1 MLLTELSLVRAA
13 HIVLACS
20 STQRAGVL
28 SEQLSTRVRCV
39 APSPVA
45 TGQADVV
52 DVAKQN
58 ALEVFE
64 RAVAPFQAH
73 HGRQPSLVVG
83 VDTVV
88 SVGDHTFGK
97 PASTGQARDM
107 LTELAAA
114 GTHKVTTGVALVYG
128 DPAGTGLAPAHVQTF
143 VEETTVELDAQ
154 AMSAEA
160 IEAYVS
166 SGEPMDSP
174 GAYRVRGLGAAF
186 VRSVVGEPLNAEHG
200 LPLHRFLAEI
210 DPTRLK
216 AWIEA
221 VPEEESPSPAVA
233 GRDDDDDAPLDDD
246 AMPPGIVCEDD
257 ACGLPS
263 D

>member
-28 SEQLSTRVRCV
+28 NEQLSTRVRCV

-45 TGQADVV
+45 SLSGHAHVV
-52 DVAKQN
+52 EVAKQN

-64 RAVAPFQAH
+64 RAVAPFQAR

-88 SVGDHTFGK
+88 SVGDKTFGK
-97 PASTGQARDM
+97 PTSMGQAREM
-107 LTELAAA
+107 LNELAAA

-128 DPAGTGLAPAHVQTF
+128 DPAGAGLAPAYVQTF
-143 VEETTVELDAQ
+143 VEETTVELDAH
-154 AMSAEA
+154 AMGAAE
-160 IEAYVS
+160 IESYLT

-200 LPLHRFLAEI
+200 FPIHRFLAEI
-210 DPTRLK
+210 DPARLK
-216 AWIEA
+216 AWIDA
-221 VPEEESPSPAVA
+221 VPDEEEESTALGAAV
-233 GRDDDDDAPLDDD
+233 DDEEELDDS
-246 AMPPGIVCEDD
+246 MPPGIVCEDD
-257 ACGLPS
+257 ECGLPS